1 MNTNS
6 YTGVRPLTPA
16 PLMAMAD
23 GFRVAKVLAVALD
36 FDLFTKL
43 SGTEGTT
50 PEELGRAE
58 GLAARPATLLLTAC
72 ASLGLLD
79 KRDGRYVNSELSEE
93 FLVRGKRYFFGD
105 LVTFTDRR
113 EYEAWGKLDVALR
126 TDRPNTWDPETEQTL
141 FDPQD
146 EHMAELFPRA
156 AHSGAVF
163 TARAMALSHDFT
175 AYRKLLD
182 VGGGL
187 GSFCGELCAHHTH
200 LRATVYD
207 LPFVSRMAEKRL
219 AETEVGDRVNALG
232 GDFFADDLPTGYD
245 AILLTNILHDWSDEE
260 SARILAKCH
269 AALGP
274 GGEVIIGEAFLDDDG
289 TGPVAGA
296 VAGLNMLVETAA
308 GTNRSREAYTG
319 MLTRAGFTDIR
330 RVGLVLDAPL
340 INGALVARRA

>member
-1 MNTNS
+1 MNNTS

-36 FDLFTKL
+36 FDLFTKV
-43 SGTEGTT
+43 SGTDGITADELARTEGI
-50 PEELGRAE
+50 AE
-58 GLAARPATLLLTAC
+58 RPARLLLTAC

-79 KRDGRYVNSELSEE
+79 RHDGRYVNSAMAEE
-93 FLVRGKRYFFGD
+93 FLVRGKHYFFGD

-113 EYEAWGKLDVALR
+113 EYDAWAKLDVAIR
-126 TDRPNTWDPETEQTL
+126 TNRPTTWNPETDETL

-146 EHMAELFPRA
+146 EHMAELFPKA
-156 AHSGAVF
+156 AHAGAVF
-163 TARAMALSHDFT
+163 TARAMALSVDFRP
-175 AYRKLLD
+175 YRRLLD

-187 GSFCGELCAHHTH
+187 GSFCGELCAHHPH

-207 LPFVSRMAEKRL
+207 LPFVARMAEKRL
-219 AETEVGDRVNALG
+219 AETPLADRVDAKG

-245 AILLTNILHDWSDEE
+245 AILLTNILHDWNTEQG
-260 SARILAKCH
+260 AALLAKCH
-269 AALGP
+269 TALGS

-296 VAGLNMLVETAA
+296 VAGLNMLVETAEGA
-308 GTNRSREAYTG
+308 NRSRAEYTAL
-319 MLTRAGFTDIR
+319 LTGAGFTDIR
-330 RVGLVLDAPL
+330 RVGFVIDAPL
-340 INGALVARRA
+340 ANGALIARKP